1 MVRKDVRNPR
11 IVLKIGAYNVHRNAP
26 YDAYQFH
33 VLKVNYV
40 IVWLLGLRSIYST
53 VMMSYDVEKLCGYI
67 V

>member
-1 MVRKDVRNPR
+1 MDSKDVRNSR

-40 IVWLLGLRSIYST
+40 IVWLLGLRSIYSI
-53 VMMSYDVEKLCGYI
+53 VMMFYDVEKLCGYI